1 MDLNRRRFLQAG
13 AAGAAGAALLPAAGC
28 TMDVAGSRKHMN
40 VLLLIVDSLRPDHV
54 GAYGSPRVKTPNID
68 ALTARGVR
76 FTRAFPEAMV
86 TIPAR
91 RSIFTAKRIFPY
103 RHFKPDLELGIS
115 PGWLPIT
122 DVKHTFTSEF
132 KRHGYWTAQISD
144 NPHLGFTESY
154 RPFRQSFDHW
164 LSVPGQAGTFK
175 PASTV
180 SLETVYQWLP
190 PFMRDKRYVPGMREY
205 LANSGAGVR
214 ENETCAARVY
224 TEAAVTLDAARLR
237 QPFCMVV
244 DCFDPHE
251 PWTPVEKYIRMYSD
265 PGYKGEKIGD
275 TRYGLARNFSKAQLR
290 ELHAIYAAEVT
301 QTDRWLGKFMDSF
314 YASGLADNTVIL
326 LLSDHGYL
334 LGERGYTGKVPSQ
347 LHPELAQIVFTIV
360 HPDNKAAGTTNTY
373 FASTHDVG
381 PTLLSLVG
389 IKPPGW
395 MEGAD
400 LSPVLDGR
408 QPTQTRDFQYGGMFN
423 RFYIRTDDW
432 VLIGDNRGENR
443 TLNDLHTDPHE
454 FLDVVHRHP
463 DVSAKLYAQILEA
476 AGGPLPYYQ

>member
-1 MDLNRRRFLQAG
+1 MQVTRRQLLQAG

-28 TMDVAGSRKHMN
+28 TMDQAGSREHMN

-54 GAYGSPRVKTPNID
+54 GAYGSEVKTPNLD
-68 ALTARGVR
+68 ALLAKGIR
-76 FTRAFPEAMV
+76 FTRGYPEAMV

-103 RHFKPDLELGIS
+103 RNWKPNLELGRS

-122 DVKHTFTSEF
+122 DLEHTFTAEF
-132 KRHGYWTAQISD
+132 QRHGYWTAQVSD
-144 NPHLGFTESY
+144 NPHLGFTKAY
-154 RPFRQSFDHW
+154 KPFRKSFDHW
-164 LSVPGQAGTFK
+164 ASIPGQAGTFK

-180 SLETVYQWLP
+180 PLKDVYEWLP
-190 PFMRDKRYVPGMREY
+190 PFLRDRRYIPGMREY

-214 ENETCAARVY
+214 EDETCAARVY
-224 TEAAVTLDAARLR
+224 IEAINTIDAARLR
-237 QPFCMVV
+237 QPFCLTV

-251 PWTPVEKYIRMYSD
+251 PWSPVEKYLRMYAD
-265 PGYKGEKIGD
+265 PNYKGEKIGV
-275 TRYGLARNFSKAQLR
+275 TKYGFARNFSEAQFR
-290 ELHAIYAAEVT
+290 ELRAIYAAEVT
-301 QTDRWLGKFMDSF
+301 QTDRWLGKFMDRF
-314 YASGLADNTVIL
+314 YASGLAKNTVIL
-326 LLSDHGYL
+326 MLSDHGYL

-347 LHPELAQIVFTIV
+347 LHPELAQIVYTIV
-360 HPDNKAAGTTNTY
+360 HPDGKGAGETHDY

-400 LSPVLDGR
+400 LSPVLDGGE
-408 QPTQTRDFQYGGMFN
+408 PTQTRDFHYGGMFN

-443 TLNDLHTDPHE
+443 TLNNLRTDPSENH
-454 FLDVVHRHP
+454 DVIAEHP
-463 DVSAKLYAQILEA
+463 DVSRRLYRQILDA